1 MYGLLLPF
9 HSWVRWLVLA
19 ALVTCFVRAIL
30 GFCAKR
36 DWSLRD
42 RRLLSVFIAAF
53 DTQVLI
59 GLILYFLASPLTP
72 KSMADFAQ
80 QMGVASLRFFAIE
93 HVTMMVCALVVA
105 HLTLRA
111 ARGAP
116 TLVARQ
122 RRLAWGLGVTLA
134 LIVGGIP
141 WPFLAYGRP
150 LFRG

>member
-1 MYGLLLPF
+1 MYGLLLPL

-19 ALVTCFVRAIL
+19 ALLTCFVRAVL
-30 GFCAKR
+30 GSRARR
-36 DWSLRD
+36 DWSHRD
-42 RRLLSVFIAAF
+42 RRLLTLFIAAF
-53 DTQVLI
+53 DTQVLV

-72 KSMADFAQ
+72 KSMVDFAQ
-80 QMGVASLRFFAIE
+80 QMRVTSLRFFAIE
-93 HVTMMVCALVVA
+93 HVTMMVCALVAA

-111 ARGAP
+111 ARRAG
-116 TLVARQ
+116 TLVTRQ

-150 LFRG
+150 LFR